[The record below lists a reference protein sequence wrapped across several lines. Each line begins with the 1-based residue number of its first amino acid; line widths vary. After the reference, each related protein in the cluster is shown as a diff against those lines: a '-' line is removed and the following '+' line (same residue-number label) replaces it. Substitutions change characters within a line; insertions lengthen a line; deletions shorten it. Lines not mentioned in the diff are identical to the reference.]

1 MRTPRYRF
9 AEEPQ
14 RSSTLVD
21 MVRNRAWLSVYAVL
35 VFFTVLS
42 GDTERYALTWFGWG
56 AIILVIFVI
65 ALVVVIRARAR
76 WRFSGLPFPLLAF
89 LALAVLS
96 ISWSDYRQ
104 WTAAA
109 ALLSIVTAVG
119 ALSLAVTFTLPQLLR
134 LLGHALRI
142 ILAASILFELV
153 VSVIVR
159 HPFTPWW
166 TDYGSAKIHP
176 AEYWSRDLLLKGDRI
191 QGIMGNSD
199 LLGFVALIGVIVFAI
214 EFASRS
220 MKRGWSGFWIVIA
233 LIDIALT
240 RSATVIVAGVV
251 VAVAAVVL
259 VLLRR
264 ARTDRGRRTV
274 GIVSIVVIVLGAAG
288 ALVLHAPLLRLLN
301 KTSTLTGRTNIWG
314 EVIKLAS
321 QRPVVGWGWI
331 SYWVPG
337 LSPFDKRIF
346 RIGGIQYL
354 QAHEAWLDLW
364 LQLGIVGVVVFA
376 AFALSALV
384 RSWILAVDR
393 PRLARGEAASYD
405 PTTLLPVLVLVALL
419 AQSFAES
426 RLLIEYGLLLLALF
440 AIKTKRPDPLS
451 VP

>member
-1 MRTPRYRF
+1 
-9 AEEPQ
+9 
-14 RSSTLVD
+14 
-21 MVRNRAWLSVYAVL
+21 MVRKRAWLSVYAVL

-65 ALVVVIRARAR
+65 ALVIVIRARAR
-76 WRFSGLPFPLLAF
+76 WRFTDLPLPLIAF

-96 ISWSDYRQ
+96 IIWSDYRQ

-153 VSVIVR
+153 VAVIVR

-166 TDYGSAKIHP
+166 TDYGTQKIHP

-199 LLGFVALIGVIVFAI
+199 LLGFVALLGVIVFAI

-220 MKRGWSGFWIVIA
+220 MKRGWSGFWIVVA
-233 LIDIALT
+233 LADIALT

-251 VAVAAVVL
+251 VAVAAIIL

-264 ARTDRGRRTV
+264 AKTDRGRRSV
-274 GIVSIVVIVLGAAG
+274 GVVSIVIVVLGIAGAIVLR
-288 ALVLHAPLLRLLN
+288 APLLRLLN
-301 KTSTLTGRTNIWG
+301 KSSTLTGRTNIWG

-337 LSPFDKRIF
+337 LAPFDQKVF

-354 QAHEAWLDLW
+354 QAHDAWLDLW
-364 LQLGIVGVVVFA
+364 LQLGIVGLVVFA

-393 PRLARGEAASYD
+393 PQVARGEAGGYD
-405 PTTLLPVLVLVALL
+405 ATTLLPVLILVALL

-426 RLLIEYGLLLLALF
+426 RLLIEYGLFLLALF
-440 AIKTKRPDPLS
+440 AMKTKRTDPLL
-451 VP
+451 VT

>member
-1 MRTPRYRF
+1 
-9 AEEPQ
+9 
-14 RSSTLVD
+14 
-21 MVRNRAWLSVYAVL
+21 MVRKRAWLSVYAVL

-56 AIILVIFVI
+56 AIILVIFVV
-65 ALVVVIRARAR
+65 ALVIVIRSRAR
-76 WRFSGLPFPLLAF
+76 WRFADLPLPLLAF

-96 ISWSDYRQ
+96 IIWSDYRQ
-104 WTAAA
+104 WTVAAA
-109 ALLSIVTAVG
+109 SLSIVTAVG
-119 ALSLAVTFTLPQLLR
+119 ALSLAVNFTLPQLLR

-142 ILAASILFELV
+142 ILGASILFELV
-153 VSVIVR
+153 VAVIVR

-166 TDYGSAKIHP
+166 TDYGTQKIHP

-199 LLGFVALIGVIVFAI
+199 LLGFVALLGVIVFAI

-233 LIDIALT
+233 LADIALT
-240 RSATVIVAGVV
+240 RSATVVVAGFV
-251 VAVAAVVL
+251 VALAAVVL

-264 ARTDRGRRTV
+264 TMTTRGRRSV
-274 GIVSIVVIVLGAAG
+274 GVASIVIVVLGLAG
-288 ALVLHAPLLRLLN
+288 AILLRAPLLVLLN
-301 KTSTLTGRTNIWG
+301 KSSTLTGRTNIWG

-337 LSPFDKRIF
+337 LPPFDQKAF

-393 PRLARGEAASYD
+393 PQFARDAAGSYD
-405 PTTLLPVLVLVALL
+405 TPTLLPVLILVALL

-426 RLLIEYGLLLLALF
+426 RLLIEYGLFLLALF
-440 AIKTKRPDPLS
+440 AITTKRPDLS
-451 VP
+451 LDN

>member
-1 MRTPRYRF
+1 
-9 AEEPQ
+9 
-14 RSSTLVD
+14 
-21 MVRNRAWLSVYAVL
+21 MVRKRAWLSVYAVL

-56 AIILVIFVI
+56 AIILVIFGI
-65 ALVVVIRARAR
+65 ALVIVIRARSR
-76 WRFSGLPFPLLAF
+76 WRFADLPLPLLAF

-96 ISWSDYRQ
+96 IIWSDYRQ
-104 WTAAA
+104 WTALAA
-109 ALLSIVTAVG
+109 FLSIVTAVG

-153 VSVIVR
+153 VAVIVR
-159 HPFTPWW
+159 HAFTPWW
-166 TDYGSAKIHP
+166 TDYGTQKIHP

-199 LLGFVALIGVIVFAI
+199 LLGFVALLGVIVFAI
-214 EFASRS
+214 EFASHS
-220 MKRGWSGFWIVIA
+220 MRRGWSAFWIVIA
-233 LIDIALT
+233 LVNIALT
-240 RSATVIVAGVV
+240 RSATVIVAGIV
-251 VAVAAVVL
+251 VAVAAVIL

-264 ARTDRGRRTV
+264 AKTDRGRRSV
-274 GIVSIVVIVLGAAG
+274 GLVSIVIVVLGIVGAIVLR
-288 ALVLHAPLLRLLN
+288 APLLRLLN
-301 KTSTLTGRTNIWG
+301 KSSTLTGRTNIWG

-337 LSPFDKRIF
+337 LAPFDQKVF

-354 QAHEAWLDLW
+354 QAHDAWLDLW
-364 LQLGIVGVVVFA
+364 LQLGIIGVVVFA

-384 RSWILAVDR
+384 RSWILSVDR
-393 PRLARGEAASYD
+393 PQVARSEAGRYD
-405 PTTLLPVLVLVALL
+405 ATTLLPVLVLVALL

-426 RLLIEYGLLLLALF
+426 RLLFEYGLLLLALF
-440 AIKTKRPDPLS
+440 AIVTKKSEPALAR
-451 VP
+451 